1 MDLLL
6 QRVGRLHRHEGRA
19 RPRPVAQARC
29 AVLDTGT
36 EEFDEGSKA
45 VYGEWLL
52 WRTRKFLPTAITLPH
67 DIALLVQ
74 DVYGW
79 EPDPLPASPQSMA
92 ARAEYEKA
100 QQIKMG
106 KAETFTILPPEEH
119 RKRPSRNTLD
129 NWMDD
134 VGAVSDN
141 GARAAVRDGD
151 PSIDVLVLMRDAAGN
166 VRFLPD
172 ETGHPGACVPTD
184 EPPQPAMALQIARQ
198 KLRLP
203 GYFSKRWSVEQTIDA
218 LEARN
223 REVFGLWQ
231 QSPLLRGELILLL
244 DDHLTAQLAGQVLQY
259 DRENGLT
266 YRKEEENEAN

>member
-6 QRVGRLHRHEGRA
+6 QRIGRLHRHEGRA

-67 DIALLVQ
+67 DIAPLVQ

-79 EPDPLPASPQSMA
+79 EPDPLPASPQSTA

-106 KAETFTILPPEEH
+106 KAKTFTIGWMMWVRSVTTVPARRCVTVTLP
-119 RKRPSRNTLD
+119 
-129 NWMDD
+129 
-134 VGAVSDN
+134 
-141 GARAAVRDGD
+141 
-151 PSIDVLVLMRDAAGN
+151 
-166 VRFLPD
+166 
-172 ETGHPGACVPTD
+172 
-184 EPPQPAMALQIARQ
+184 
-198 KLRLP
+198 
-203 GYFSKRWSVEQTIDA
+203 
-218 LEARN
+218 
-223 REVFGLWQ
+223 
-231 QSPLLRGELILLL
+231 
-244 DDHLTAQLAGQVLQY
+244 LTCWC
-259 DRENGLT
+259 
-266 YRKEEENEAN
+266 